1 MWQKWSRQCSSFPAL
16 PHSEPRGG
24 AIFALVRRYPPNMRK
39 THDKGRALALF
50 SGGLDST
57 LAAAVV
63 ARQGVEVIALH
74 FMTGFAPKRRGHEEQ
89 SPVGWIEQLAA
100 SIGVRV
106 VTVDVSAPFV
116 EVLLNPRHGYGRF
129 VNPCIDCKIMM
140 LRKAGELLVPYEA
153 RFVVTGEVLGQ
164 RPMSQHLPVLNLIE
178 KESGLR
184 GLLLRPLSAKLLK
197 PTIPELEGWVRREE
211 LYAFS
216 DRSRKPQIEL
226 AAQLGITSYAQPAGG
241 CMLTD
246 ENVTRRVRDLLAHKD
261 KATVTSQDLQL
272 AMYGRHF
279 RVSHKAKVIVGR
291 DEWDNQRLA
300 QFAADRWQLR
310 AADYQGP
317 LTLVDGG
324 AGEEELTV
332 AARLTARYCDGKRE
346 PMVWV
351 QAERGDKQVLVSV
364 APLPDEELEP
374 LRI

>member
-1 MWQKWSRQCSSFPAL
+1 MTNA
-16 PHSEPRGG
+16 
-24 AIFALVRRYPPNMRK
+24 
-39 THDKGRALALF
+39 HDKIRALALF

-74 FMTGFAPKRRGHEEQ
+74 FMTGFAPKRRGQGDE
-89 SPVGWIEQLAA
+89 SPANWIEQMAA

-106 VTVDVSAPFV
+106 VTIDVSAPFV
-116 EVLLNPRHGYGRF
+116 EVLLNPHHGYGRF

-140 LRKAGELLVPYEA
+140 LRKARELLEPYQA

-184 GLLLRPLSAKLLK
+184 GLLLRPLSAKLLW
-197 PTIPELEGWVRREE
+197 PTVPELEGWVRREE

-216 DRSRKPQIEL
+216 GRSRKPQIEL

-246 ENVTRRVRDLLAHKD
+246 ENVTRRVMDLLAHKD
-261 KATVTSQDLQL
+261 RGSVTTEDLQL

-279 RVSHKAKVIVGR
+279 RVSPRAKVIVGR
-291 DEWDNQRLA
+291 DEWDNQRLE
-300 QFAADRWQLR
+300 QFAADKWQLR

-317 LTLVDGG
+317 LTLVDAG
-324 AGEEELTV
+324 AGEEELTM

-346 PMVWV
+346 PTVRV
-351 QAERGDKQVLVSV
+351 QAQRGDKQLLFVV